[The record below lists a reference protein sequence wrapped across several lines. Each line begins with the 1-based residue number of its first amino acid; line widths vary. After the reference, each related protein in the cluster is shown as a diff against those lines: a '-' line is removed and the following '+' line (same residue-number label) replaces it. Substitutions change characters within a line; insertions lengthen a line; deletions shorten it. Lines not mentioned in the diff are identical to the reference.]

1 MHVSDD
7 ETAGYLFHVTGHVT
21 GNIRIICEGNF
32 VKYQILC
39 AIRNLWLLTRTYVLY
54 RMKLN
59 H

>member
-39 AIRNLWLLTRTYVLY
+39 ALRNLVLDKNM
-54 RMKLN
+54 RSK
-59 H
+59 